1 MKIEILQEKLKQGIQ
16 VIEKVSQKSLSLP
29 ILQNVLL
36 NAENNFLG
44 LEATNLETG
53 IKWWS
58 LAKVEK
64 DGKALAPIKIFSSLI
79 GLSPNK
85 KLSLFSKKTDIVV
98 ECQDNKTTLK
108 GFDPNDFPIIPQP
121 KEGGSVSVES
131 ALFCSALSQIVDIAS
146 LSGVRPEISGI
157 YFLFQEK
164 ELKMAATDSFRL
176 GEKRMPV
183 KKSFSGDVSMILPQ
197 QAAREIVSIF
207 GEKEGALDIYFS
219 PNQVLFESIMA
230 ETKHPQIQLV
240 SKLIEG
246 DYPNYQEII
255 PQKSDIKA
263 VLKKEEFLNQVKAAG
278 LFGGKSNEV
287 NLKVNLEKKRIEI
300 FSQSS
305 ELGEYESFLSGDIKG
320 NPLSISFN
328 YKFLLD
334 GISKIKGE
342 DIVFELT
349 NEEGPGVL
357 KQSGKDDFFYVLMPI
372 KAN

>member
-121 KEGGSVSVES
+121 KEGGSVSVGS

-287 NLKVNLEKKRIEI
+287 NLKVNPEKKRIEI

>member
-287 NLKVNLEKKRIEI
+287 NLKVNPEKKRIEI

>member
-1 MKIEILQEKLKQGIQ
+1 
-16 VIEKVSQKSLSLP
+16 
-29 ILQNVLL
+29 
-36 NAENNFLG
+36 
-44 LEATNLETG
+44 
-53 IKWWS
+53 